1 MRRLFGIGVAG
12 FFGSLARYFFS
23 VGVNR
28 FFVAGFP
35 YGTLAVNVTGSFIMG
50 LLMGIG
56 VRHFLLP
63 ESWRIIL
70 GVGFLG
76 AFTTFSAFSYDTV
89 RLMGEGHWKWVGLN
103 IFFNLF
109 GCLLATA
116 LGLSLDRLF
125 VAKL

>member
-1 MRRLFGIGVAG
+1 MTRLFAIGVAG

-35 YGTLAVNVTGSFIMG
+35 YGTLAVNIAGSFAMG
-50 LLMGIG
+50 LLMGVG

-76 AFTTFSAFSYDTV
+76 AFTTFSAFSYDTI
-89 RLMGEGHWKWVGLN
+89 RLMEHGYWKLAGINVFL
-103 IFFNLF
+103 NLF

-116 LGLSLDRLF
+116 FGLSLDRLF